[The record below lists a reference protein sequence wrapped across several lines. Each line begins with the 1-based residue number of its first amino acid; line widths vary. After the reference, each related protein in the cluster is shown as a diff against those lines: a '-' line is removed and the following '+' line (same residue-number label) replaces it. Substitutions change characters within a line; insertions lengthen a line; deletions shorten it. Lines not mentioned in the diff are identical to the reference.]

1 MKLYYC
7 ETLNPRKVC
16 ALARHLDLPVEFVR
30 VDLKTGEHRKP
41 DFLAINPNGKVPVL
55 QDGDWTLWESNA
67 IMCHLAKR
75 AKSDLWPEDERQIEV
90 MRWLYWDTN
99 HFTRHGGSLYF
110 ENLVKPALGM
120 GAPDEAAVKQ
130 ATNFFHNFAGV
141 LDTHLKGRDFLVGNR
156 LSIADFA
163 TAVCLPYAEGAKLPL
178 EPYAEIRRWHA
189 GLEKLPAWQKPF
201 G

>member
-7 ETLNPRKVC
+7 ETLMPRKVC
-16 ALARHLDLPVEFVR
+16 ALARHLDLPVEFAH
-30 VDLKTGEHRKP
+30 VDLRNGAHREP
-41 DFLAINPNGKVPVL
+41 DFLALNPNGKVPVL
-55 QDGDWTLWESNA
+55 RDGDLVLWESNA

-99 HFTRHGGSLYF
+99 NFTRHGGTLYF

-120 GAPDEAAVKQ
+120 GAPDEAAVRR
-130 ATNFFHNFAGV
+130 ATGFFHKFAGI

-163 TAVCLPYAEGAKLPL
+163 AAVCLPYADGAKLPL

-189 GLEKLPAWQKPF
+189 GLEKLPAWRKPF

>member
-16 ALARHLDLPVEFVR
+16 ALARHLELPVEFVR
-30 VDLKTGEHRKP
+30 VDLKSGEHRKP
-41 DFLAINPNGKVPVL
+41 EFLAINPNGKVPVL
-55 QDGDWTLWESNA
+55 QDADWVLWESNA
-67 IMCHLAKR
+67 IMCHLAR
-75 AKSDLWPEDERQIEV
+75 QAGSDLWPEDERQIEV
-90 MRWLYWDTN
+90 MRWLLWDAN

-120 GAPDEAAVKQ
+120 GMPDDGAVKQ
-130 ATNFFHNFAGV
+130 AEGFFNTYARV
-141 LDTHLKGRDFLVGNR
+141 LDQHLKGRDFLVDNR

-163 TAVCLPYAEGAKLPL
+163 VAVCLPYAEGARLPL

>member
-16 ALARHLDLPVEFVR
+16 ALARHLELPVEFVR
-30 VDLKTGEHRKP
+30 VDLKSGEHRKP
-41 DFLAINPNGKVPVL
+41 EFLAINPNGKVPVL
-55 QDGDWTLWESNA
+55 QDADWVLWESNA

-75 AKSDLWPEDERQIEV
+75 AGSDLWPEDERQIEV
-90 MRWLYWDTN
+90 MRWLLWDAN

-120 GAPDEAAVKQ
+120 GMPDDGAVKQ
-130 ATNFFHNFAGV
+130 AEGFFNTYARV
-141 LDTHLKGRDFLVGNR
+141 LDQHLKGRDFLVDDR

-163 TAVCLPYAEGAKLPL
+163 VAVCLPYAEGARLPL
-178 EPYAEIRRWHA
+178 EPHAEIRRWHA

>member
-16 ALARHLDLPVEFVR
+16 ALARYLNSPVEFVH
-30 VDLKTGEHRKP
+30 VDLRSGAHRKP

-55 QDGDWTLWESNA
+55 QDGDLMLWESNA
-67 IMCHLAKR
+67 IMCHLAKQ

-90 MRWLYWDTN
+90 MRWLYWDAN
-99 HFTRHGGSLYF
+99 HFSRHGGALYF

-120 GAPDEAAVKQ
+120 GAPDETAVQ
-130 ATNFFHNFAGV
+130 RATDFFHTFAGI
-141 LDTHLKGRDFLVGNR
+141 LDAHLKDRDFLIGGR

-189 GLEKLPAWQKPF
+189 GLETLPAWQKPF